1 MQWHKWYLTSISK
14 LLMISACNCK
24 GYPQTHM
31 YIRQQL
37 VPPSLSTASLPYL
50 THSLWRASGWPEN
63 VRACVCVWPQWRPIR
78 VGYGKHR
85 LKSWIMEKLI
95 WSMDQ
100 QVTVSMQHTHKN
112 TDTHTLNPFTKLRPC
127 RNSTAIGNNYV
138 PRASTFQ
145 WQRLTEYQDFRVLWL
160 KLFIVLSGFDIYLVK
175 IWAPGGNG

>member
-112 TDTHTLNPFTKLRPC
+112 TDTHTHLTHLPNWDLVETVLLLVIITSQGHPPFNDK
-127 RNSTAIGNNYV
+127 
-138 PRASTFQ
+138 
-145 WQRLTEYQDFRVLWL
+145 D
-160 KLFIVLSGFDIYLVK
+160 
-175 IWAPGGNG
+175 